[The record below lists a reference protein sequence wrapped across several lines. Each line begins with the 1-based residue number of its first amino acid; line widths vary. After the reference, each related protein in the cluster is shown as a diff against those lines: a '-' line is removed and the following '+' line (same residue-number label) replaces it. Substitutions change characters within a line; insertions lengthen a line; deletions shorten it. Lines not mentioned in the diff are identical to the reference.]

1 MGGFRCCAYR
11 RRLCFGSCYLQVTGA
26 RGGAREGAGR
36 KRTSPEGTLRKGR
49 TLRASDSEW
58 EIIKDFARVLKH
70 DPERAAR
77 MMKTE

>member
-1 MGGFRCCAYR
+1 MNDGIKKDG
-11 RRLCFGSCYLQVTGA
+11 

-49 TLRASDSEW
+49 TLRASNSEW

-77 MMKTE
+77 MIAELKGGER

>member
-1 MGGFRCCAYR
+1 MNDGTKKDG
-11 RRLCFGSCYLQVTGA
+11 

-58 EIIKDFARVLKH
+58 EIIKNFARVLKH

-77 MMKTE
+77 MMKTFVCREYCGRRVIK